1 MCSETT
7 HGNLSPRTLSRVF
20 IYRTFSRSQKS
31 SSVSPVNLLSWHGS
45 FFFSSSSFSGDSM
58 FQRWPFDHLIRSS
71 LPCDSLTVL
80 PLSLQLILPDPLVL
94 SQLRSSRTPRT
105 DVFSHSAWL
114 DLSLRTKRGL
124 YKPGSDSSFVTLI
137 TNRPPFLFL
146 SHILALL
153 LSSSLSLSVV
163 L

>member
-1 MCSETT
+1 METFP
-7 HGNLSPRTLSRVF
+7 HACCPRFLFTEPSAEAKRAPQSLQLTCF
-20 IYRTFSRSQKS
+20 HDTGLI
-31 SSVSPVNLLSWHGS
+31 
-45 FFFSSSSFSGDSM
+45 FFFFEDSV

-114 DLSLRTKRGL
+114 DLSLRTERGL

-146 SHILALL
+146 SHILALFP
-153 LSSSLSLSVV
+153 SSSFL
-163 L
+163 